1 MKKAITSINFY
12 CRYVIAITGAKVPI
26 VKFTDLKTEIEGDI
40 SLYNTLAQ
48 ENTRMLLTYSNID
61 IRVKV

>member
-1 MKKAITSINFY
+1 
-12 CRYVIAITGAKVPI
+12 